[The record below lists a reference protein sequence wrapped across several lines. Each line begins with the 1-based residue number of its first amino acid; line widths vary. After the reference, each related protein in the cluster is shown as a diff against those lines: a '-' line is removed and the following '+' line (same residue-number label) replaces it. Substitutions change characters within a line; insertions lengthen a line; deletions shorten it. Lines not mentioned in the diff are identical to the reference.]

1 MNETTLQSRH
11 YTRWQ
16 ASGIHLLISAG
27 IAAIALY
34 VLLRVWYP
42 PPFFTGEGGNDLLF
56 ILIAVDVVLGPLIT
70 LIIFKSGKPS
80 LRFDL
85 TVIGLVQVSALVYGL
100 HVMFLARPVYVVL
113 ALDQF
118 ETVRANDLED
128 ADIAQAPNPLF
139 RSLPLSG
146 PVVVA
151 VDLPK
156 DMQKLKDIIGETQ
169 QSGKTVTVLP
179 KYYVPYAQQ
188 AQQAAAQGQPLAPAI
203 KRGGVFATLAQA
215 WLEKAGRKADGLSFI
230 PLQMRRGMGAVLI
243 DSKRGGIVTMLPPTP

>member
-1 MNETTLQSRH
+1 MNDTIQPPRKFS
-11 YTRWQ
+11 RWQ
-16 ASGIHLLISAG
+16 ASGIHLLISVA

-42 PPFFTGEGGNDLLF
+42 PPFFTGEGGSELLF

-85 TVIGLVQVSALVYGL
+85 TVIGLVQACALAYGL
-100 HVMFLARPVYVVL
+100 HVMFVARPVYVAL
-113 ALDQF
+113 AIDQF

-128 ADIAQAPNPLF
+128 ADIAQAVNPVF
-139 RSLPLSG
+139 RSLPLNG

-156 DMQKLKDIIGETQ
+156 DMKKLKDIIGETQ

-179 KYYVPYAQQ
+179 RFYVPYAQL
-188 AQQAAAQGQPLAPAI
+188 AKQAAVQGQPLAPAV
-203 KRGGVFATLAQA
+203 KRGGVFAALAQA
-215 WLEKAGRKADGLSFI
+215 YLAQSARKADDLHFI
-230 PLQMRRGMGAVLI
+230 PLQMRRGMGAVLM
-243 DSKRGGIVTMLPPTP
+243 DSQSGEIVTMLPHQQ